1 MNGSVGVIVSVGDSH
16 LQLSGLCT
24 SVVVSVFVCLF
35 VCLFVCYIHTVHT
48 HVRLF
53 VNQIYFFNACIY
65 LQCEVSF

>member
-35 VCLFVCYIHTVHT
+35 LCLFVCLLHTYSTYTCSTVCESDLFFQCMYIFTV
-48 HVRLF
+48 
-53 VNQIYFFNACIY
+53 
-65 LQCEVSF
+65 